1 MDTEEK
7 KKCVVSS
14 EAFAR
19 CERVTTS
26 PNFSPVFLLGRS
38 VGCFFSRSHGT
49 CDFIIRSGEDGLL
62 VGCELNREKNM
73 KTMKG

>member
-1 MDTEEK
+1 MLCRVK
-7 KKCVVSS
+7 LSHVVRELLLLLISLPSS
-14 EAFAR
+14 YS
-19 CERVTTS
+19 V
-26 PNFSPVFLLGRS
+26 GRS
-38 VGCFFSRSHGT
+38 VVFFSRSHGT